1 MGWPE
6 SVAVDVG
13 RDTVVDVDSCL
24 LAFADCDV
32 VLDGAAGHKVILEV
46 VAEAEAPLIIA
57 ENKLVVV

>member
-1 MGWPE
+1 M
-6 SVAVDVG
+6 V

-32 VLDGAAGHKVILEV
+32 GIDGAAGHKVILEV